1 MTTDASAGGHVPQNY
16 TGLSLPITK
25 DGAGSLP
32 EGPRAVHQQAKTTGG
47 TPTGQP
53 GNLPS
58 PMAERCGLI
67 KV

>member
-1 MTTDASAGGHVPQNY
+1 MTKEDVSLSDKMQQDVSGRSAKP
-16 TGLSLPITK
+16 K

-32 EGPRAVHQQAKTTGG
+32 EGPKAVHQQAKTTGG

-53 GNLPS
+53 GNLPR